1 MSAWLKYATNAA
13 KSLKR
18 IIHAD
23 SIFVQSDASAKC
35 GAARD
40 GNGNVHL
47 PKRAANFVKSNSNLA
62 MSKLGSVRG
71 HVYIVG
77 LQEKVRQVGK
87 AVSMSEK
94 VMSFPTR
101 RSIRQLFTD
110 EMGNDMFWNIA
121 SSWKNIL
128 AAILKHT
135 KRFTTSTETEETIGL
150 KTYKFAVAN
159 TAMAKFKNVRTA
171 ARLTSSALPS
181 DTIASGG

>member
-128 AAILKHT
+128 AAILNLT
-135 KRFTTSTETEETIGL
+135 KRFTTSTETEETIAL
-150 KTYKFAVAN
+150 KTYKFGLEN
-159 TAMAKFKNVRTA
+159 MARVKSKSALIA
-171 ARLTSSALPS
+171 ARPTLFRLSYK
-181 DTIASGG
+181 TIASGG